1 MTPDPSLDARW
12 ARILSGRYHRHFGG
26 RDRATRDLL
35 QLDEIIEAL
44 EPVANRLKGN
54 EGADALGQLGMFRAE
69 RPKIVEAQS
78 RGSNQE
84 RVSRLATRANDQ
96 FTIYRQVFAGQERAS
111 REPQLLRR
119 MVTALQRIGGEMEG
133 LKVAGVKS
141 EQNDKNLAIVTERIQ
156 GWGAEV
162 SVIESTQTE
171 IGDKLPSYLGRA
183 ANAVFQSYRDEFAGK
198 SRAAS
203 DPDRLNV
210 LCELLHPIARRMARI
225 EGDHPTNA
233 QNIVYVVEHLD
244 LYEREVGMI
253 VQARLASRA
262 GIA

>member
-1 MTPDPSLDARW
+1 MTPDPTLDARW

-35 QLDEIIEAL
+35 LLDEIVSAL
-44 EPVANRLKGN
+44 EPVAGRLKGN
-54 EGADALGQLGMFRAE
+54 DRDAALRQLEILRAE

-78 RGSNQE
+78 RGSNEE

-96 FTIYRQVFAGQERAS
+96 FAIYRQVFAGQERAS

-119 MVTALQRIGGEMEG
+119 MVAALRRISGEMEG
-133 LKVAGVKS
+133 LKSAGVKS
-141 EQNDKNLAIVTERIQ
+141 EQNDKNIAIVAARIDDWV
-156 GWGAEV
+156 GEI
-162 SVIESTQTE
+162 STIESTQAE
-171 IGDKLPSYLGRA
+171 LGDKLPSYLGRA
-183 ANAVFQSYRDEFAGK
+183 ANAVFQAYRDEFQGK

-203 DPDRLNV
+203 DPDRLHV
-210 LCELLHPIARRMARI
+210 LCELLHPIARRMARV
-225 EGDHPTNA
+225 EGEDPTNA
-233 QNIVYVVEHLD
+233 QNIRLVVDHLD
-244 LYEREVGMI
+244 LYEKEVALI

>member
-35 QLDEIIEAL
+35 QLDEIVQAL
-44 EPVANRLKGN
+44 EPVAARLKGN
-54 EGADALGQLGMFRAE
+54 DRDAALRQIEMLRAE

-78 RGSNQE
+78 RGSNEE

-96 FTIYRQVFAGQERAS
+96 FAIYRQVFAGQERAS

-119 MVTALQRIGGEMEG
+119 MTTALQRIAGEMEG
-133 LKVAGVKS
+133 LKSAGVKS
-141 EQNDKNLAIVTERIQ
+141 EQNDKNIAIVTDRIES
-156 GWGAEV
+156 WGAEITA
-162 SVIESTQTE
+162 IESAQTE

-183 ANAVFQSYRDEFAGK
+183 ANAVFQSYRDEFQGK

-203 DPDRLNV
+203 DPDRLHV

-225 EGDHPTNA
+225 EGDDPTNA
-233 QNIVYVVEHLD
+233 QNIVHVVDHLD
-244 LYEREVGMI
+244 LYEKEVALI